1 MNKTIHRWIGATL
14 GLALVACGGGGG
26 GGGGGETTRIL
37 VEGAWARAMPLVAGE
52 GEAATNS
59 AVYLL
64 IRNEAGVG
72 DRLMGA
78 TSEVAEEV
86 EIHESKIIDDM
97 MVMEKQ
103 DGLGIPAEGSVELK
117 PGGLH
122 IMLLGLRRPLLEGE
136 DFELVLHFE
145 KAGDL
150 TLAVPVRPNARS

>member
-1 MNKTIHRWIGATL
+1 MNRTTQRLIAVTLALTL
-14 GLALVACGGGGG
+14 GACA
-26 GGGGGETTRIL
+26 GGEQDGDSQVL
-37 VEGAWARAMPLVAGE
+37 VGGAWARAMPLVAGE

-64 IRNEAGVG
+64 IRNEGGVG

-78 TSEVAEEV
+78 SSEVAEGV
-86 EIHESKIIDDM
+86 EIHESKIVNDM

-136 DFELVLHFE
+136 EFELVLHFE

-150 TLAVPVRPNARS
+150 TLAVPVRSNAGD